1 MKEKSFVYSN
11 PNFRADCIGTQNA
24 IFDLESS
31 HLVNRPGLLS
41 KQEKI
46 VKKQLHA
53 ENQEAEFTGSSF
65 LAGQK
70 APMTHFVKKPT
81 DIRQGREFR
90 SRF

>member
-1 MKEKSFVYSN
+1 MKPQPVQKMRQMIESLCMKEKSFVYSN

-31 HLVNRPGLLS
+31 HLVNRPGILS
-41 KQEKI
+41 KQERI
-46 VKKQLHA
+46 VKKNLVA

-70 APMTHFVKKPT
+70 APMT
-81 DIRQGREFR
+81 
-90 SRF
+90 